1 MCLFVFKHWTQIYV
15 PTNKNW
21 GIFCMEVNT
30 DNIFQVQC
38 AKYCLIQMNMWEF
51 YALLAKNVSVLD
63 DNPRAGFGSL
73 AANVSLNLCQKCV
86 KSH

>member
-1 MCLFVFKHWTQIYV
+1 
-15 PTNKNW
+15 
-21 GIFCMEVNT
+21 MEVNT

-86 KSH
+86 KSHKEIKASTFTHLSIIQILQP